1 VAYKAIVGGTGYEK
15 GLEGSAFERRGVSTA
30 FGDAVLYVGSG
41 EHSDLVFIPRHGSDH
56 STPPHR
62 IDYRANIMA
71 LRDMGVDRIVAMSA
85 VGGLVPSVPPGAIV
99 VVDQLIDRTHGRSST
114 FFDGGEWGVAHADVT
129 EPYCRALRAEM
140 IARSR
145 DHGINLI
152 PEGVYVAV
160 QGPRL
165 ETAAEVREYAASG
178 GTVVGMT
185 GSPEFGL
192 ARELGIHYMS
202 VCTSVNL
209 AAGLDGDAIIFDA
222 ADQERQLSSLFRLSV
237 EVLRSVTDT
246 PCTCSIARE
255 ILHEPTAW
263 DPHRS

>member
-1 VAYKAIVGGTGYEK
+1 MAYTAIIGGTGYEK
-15 GLEGSAFERRGVSTA
+15 GFDSSAFEPRRVSTA
-30 FGDAVLYVGSG
+30 FGDAELYVGSG
-41 EHSDLVFIPRHGSDH
+41 EHSDLVFLSRHGSDH
-56 STPPHR
+56 LIPPHR
-62 IDYRANIMA
+62 INYRANIMT
-71 LRDMGVDRIVAMSA
+71 LWEMGVDRIVAMSA
-85 VGGLVPSVPPGAIV
+85 VGGLVPSVPPGAVV
-99 VVDQLIDRTHGRSST
+99 VVDQLIDRTHGRAST

-145 DHGINLI
+145 DHGIDLI

-185 GSPEFGL
+185 GSPECGL

-209 AAGLDGDAIIFDA
+209 AAGLDGDTVVFDA

-237 EVLRSVTDT
+237 EVLRSATDT
-246 PCTCSIARE
+246 PCTCSIPPE